1 MKKIFFIIALLGII
15 VFASPKFIG
24 GIVETEYQSE
34 LNKLNDNPA
43 ITIKSTAFNRNWF
56 TGKVVTEMAVL
67 VQHEELDKINITIE
81 DDISFGP
88 LIFTDKGM
96 KLGLSYSK
104 YTINFID
111 LFIDEEI
118 KKFIKNN
125 VHLSGLLT
133 FSKDIITHVVIDEV
147 DKKVDGNKIM
157 SAKATGQFTLE
168 NESRLYGDFH
178 WGGLSIN
185 TTTQNIVVNNI
196 DFSVDQKLQSG
207 NFYQGNA
214 ISTGS
219 GDFSISAIKVK
230 NSIGNE
236 IFSLNNLLINAMSS
250 VSDNLMEIKVN
261 YSADKLASAGK
272 QLKNANLDI
281 TFTRLNITVL
291 QEINTFLTELSG
303 SEAVLSSENMNKIS
317 TLTAKLLV
325 HDPVITITDL
335 SVEAP
340 EGKIESTMR
349 VNIDE
354 KLFDKNNIMSIMTAI
369 NATANGKA
377 PMALFANLGLASIIK
392 HYIDQGLIIRK
403 EENIMVNVKYIQ
415 GQISINGNIIQL

>member
-104 YTINFID
+104 YNINFTD

-178 WGGLSIN
+178 WGGLSIT

-236 IFSLNNLLINAMSS
+236 PIF
-250 VSDNLMEIKVN
+250 
-261 YSADKLASAGK
+261 
-272 QLKNANLDI
+272 
-281 TFTRLNITVL
+281 
-291 QEINTFLTELSG
+291 
-303 SEAVLSSENMNKIS
+303 
-317 TLTAKLLV
+317 
-325 HDPVITITDL
+325 
-335 SVEAP
+335 
-340 EGKIESTMR
+340 IE
-349 VNIDE
+349 
-354 KLFDKNNIMSIMTAI
+354 
-369 NATANGKA
+369 
-377 PMALFANLGLASIIK
+377 
-392 HYIDQGLIIRK
+392 
-403 EENIMVNVKYIQ
+403 
-415 GQISINGNIIQL
+415 